1 MESEM
6 AYPEWVTKHKSK
18 GTSISCSRGRYYL
31 SEYSTVWN
39 KEKKRAKKV
48 TGKYLGVITQ
58 EHGLVPPGQSRKGP
72 VPKGASKLKEEPKI
86 EVDFLDHFERVN
98 DERATR
104 NRLYSVDEILLIA
117 LAAVICG
124 AEGWQDIENFGK
136 SKLNYLRK
144 FFDFKHGAPSDD
156 TFRRFF
162 RVLDPNIFKG
172 LFREWVETLALSTGS
187 KVIAI
192 DGKANR
198 RSYDGDGNMIHMVSA
213 FACEARIVLG
223 QEKVDDKSNEI
234 TAIPKLLEALDI
246 AEHIITIDAMGCQ
259 FQIANTI
266 VIREAD
272 YVFSLKG
279 NQGNLCDDVVT
290 FFKDNEL
297 KKQCKSI
304 KTYDKGHGRL
314 ETRECF
320 ISTDVEWLRERHPK
334 WKSIKSIV
342 QVNETRKI
350 KDKTTNDSRHFI
362 SSLEATP
369 EEMLRAIRFH
379 WGIENSLH
387 WVLDMSFNE
396 DYSRIRKGNAPQI
409 MAIMRHMALNLLQ
422 KGCENGQSIK
432 GLRKLCA
439 WNENTLDSI
448 LIHQKSS

>member
-1 MESEM
+1 M
-6 AYPEWVTKHKSK
+6 
-18 GTSISCSRGRYYL
+18 
-31 SEYSTVWN
+31 
-39 KEKKRAKKV
+39 
-48 TGKYLGVITQ
+48 
-58 EHGLVPPGQSRKGP
+58 
-72 VPKGASKLKEEPKI
+72 
-86 EVDFLDHFERVN
+86 
-98 DERATR
+98 
-104 NRLYSVDEILLIA
+104 
-117 LAAVICG
+117 ICG
-124 AEGWQDIENFGK
+124 AEGWKDIENFGK
-136 SKLNYLRK
+136 SKLGYLRK
-144 FFDFKHGAPSDD
+144 FFDFKQSAPSDD

-162 RVLDPNIFKG
+162 RVLDPNIFKE
-172 LFREWVETLALSTGS
+172 LFREWVEDLALSTGS

-198 RSYDGDGNMIHMVSA
+198 RSYDGEGKMIHMVSA

-234 TAIPKLLEALDI
+234 TAIPKLLEVLDI
-246 AEHIITIDAMGCQ
+246 AGHIITIDAMGCQ

-266 VIREAD
+266 VTKEAD

-279 NQGNLCDDVVT
+279 NQGNLCDDVIT

-304 KTYDKGHGRL
+304 KTYDKGHGRF

-320 ISTDVEWLRERHPK
+320 IYTDVEWLRKRHPK

-342 QVNETRKI
+342 QVNETRNI

-422 KGCENGQSIK
+422 KGCEKGQSIK
-432 GLRKLCA
+432 GLRKLCS
-439 WNENTLDSI
+439 WDENILDKI
-448 LIHQKSS
+448 LIPQKSS

>member
-1 MESEM
+1 METLM
-6 AYPEWVTKHKSK
+6 TYPAWVKEYKKK
-18 GTSISCSRGRYYL
+18 GTSIVRNRGRYYL
-31 SEYSTVWN
+31 YEYSTVWN
-39 KEKKRAKKV
+39 KEKKRAKKI
-48 TGKYLGVITQ
+48 TGKYLGVITE
-58 EHGLVPPGQSRKGP
+58 EHGLIPPGQSRRGR
-72 VPKGASKLKEEPKI
+72 VPKGASTLKQEPKV
-86 EVDFLDHFERVN
+86 EAEFLDHFEEVN

-136 SKLNYLRK
+136 AKLNYLRK
-144 FFDFKHGAPSDD
+144 FFDFKHGVPSDD

-162 RVLDPNIFKG
+162 RSLEPNVFKE
-172 LFREWVETLALSTGS
+172 LFREWIEELALSTGS

-223 QEKVDDKSNEI
+223 QEKVDNKSNEI

-246 AEHIITIDAMGCQ
+246 SGHIITIDAMGCQ
-259 FQIANTI
+259 FEIANNI
-266 VIREAD
+266 VNKEAD

-290 FFKDNEL
+290 FFEDSEL
-297 KKQCKSI
+297 KKECKSF
-304 KTYDKGHGRL
+304 KECDKAHGRL

-320 ISTDVEWLRERHPK
+320 VCNDVQWLRDRHPK
-334 WKSIKSIV
+334 WQTIKSIV
-342 QVNETRKI
+342 QVSATRNI
-350 KDKTTNDSRHFI
+350 KDKETHESRHFI

-387 WVLDMSFNE
+387 WILDMSFNE

-422 KGCENGQSIK
+422 KGSEKGQSIK

-439 WNENTLDSI
+439 WNDDILDKI
-448 LIHQKSS
+448 LIHQRSS